1 MYPLRYH
8 AIGVDNWYSK
18 PKKFQ
23 LLNIATELTRANHW
37 IVSNRADLVNDCYDR
52 ALELID
58 LTRSDPRWQ
67 AGLRELSRGRE
78 FLAGLRWAPVK
89 NGPAND
95 RLRRCLLV
103 LNAEAYRQIKSQGKK
118 DAH

>member
-8 AIGVDNWYSK
+8 TIVADNWYSK

-58 LTRSDPRWQ
+58 LTRSDPRWK
-67 AGLRELSRGRE
+67 AELRELSRGRE
-78 FLAGLRWAPVK
+78 FLAGLRYAKEK
-89 NGPAND
+89 NRNANT
-95 RLRRCLLV
+95 LLFQTLIL
-103 LNAEAYRQIKSQGKK
+103 LNA
-118 DAH
+118 DAGGVRG